1 MGKLAKVKGF
11 DSPKKNF
18 QTIQCCL
25 KSNKTPIPISIP
37 KI

>member
-1 MGKLAKVKGF
+1 MGKVKGI
-11 DSPKKNF
+11 DSPKKSF
-18 QTIQCCL
+18 QTIQCCA